1 MAYQTIYREWL
12 KINLR
17 ETRRQKIPWMSVCY
31 LRHCHDL
38 GRLAP
43 KWKKVALCW
52 PENEGDLFMRRLGLW
67 LSSVAP
73 RVVRDA
79 YLGSPRDAQTVNLM
93 RG

>member
-1 MAYQTIYREWL
+1 MD
-12 KINLR
+12 
-17 ETRRQKIPWMSVCY
+17 VC
-31 LRHCHDL
+31 LL
-38 GRLAP
+38 LAP
-43 KWKKVALCW
+43 LSRPRLIGAQGKKVALCW